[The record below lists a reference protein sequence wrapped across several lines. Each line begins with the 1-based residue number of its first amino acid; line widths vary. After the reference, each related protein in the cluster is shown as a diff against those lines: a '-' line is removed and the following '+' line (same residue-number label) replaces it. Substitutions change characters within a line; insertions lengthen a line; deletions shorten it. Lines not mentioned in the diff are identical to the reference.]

1 MMQTAEPWHC
11 YDPASAAR
19 LVRGFTTGRRSLC
32 QSEMRSVV
40 VVVMNV
46 LAHQTFQM
54 ALIENNHMIEQI
66 PATVADPTLRN
77 VILPRATEAGSL
89 RLDVKALYCIDDF

>member
-1 MMQTAEPWHC
+1 MMQTAEPWHRDNPTTQSGLAHC
-11 YDPASAAR
+11 
-19 LVRGFTTGRRSLC
+19 LTTGRRSLC

-77 VILPRATEAGSL
+77 VILPRAPEAGSL